1 MKWCVGSDFRP
12 LFGPTGDLKSRERT
26 PDTLSASLN
35 SGTSFD
41 SVSVSFNLPSSTS
54 CMTATEVIGLLIEA
68 MRKMV
73 PSVVGVL
80 FSMS

>member
-1 MKWCVGSDFRP
+1 MN
-12 LFGPTGDLKSRERT
+12 
-26 PDTLSASLN
+26 AQY
-35 SGTSFD
+35 FD
-41 SVSVSFNLPSSTS
+41 SVTVSFNSPSSTS

-80 FSMS
+80 FSVLKPGGGDADDLARRATPEAAA